1 MAGSVL
7 LVEDEEN
14 LASLVRAYLEQEGYR
29 VVWAGSGADA
39 LHTLETEPVRL
50 VVLDLNL
57 PDIDGLSVCKQIRA
71 RSSVP
76 VVMLTARDEEADRL
90 AGLDAGAD
98 DYIGKPFSPRELVAR
113 VRSVLRRSRTT
124 GLPSTLSFP
133 GLELDLATREVR
145 VRDQTVELRRREFDL
160 LAFLCS
166 SPRQV
171 FTREQLLRHVWDSE
185 PEWQG
190 IGTVSEHVH
199 RLRAKVEVDPA
210 KPCHILTVR
219 GVGYRFVP

>member
-1 MAGSVL
+1 MTI
-7 LVEDEEN
+7 LVVDDDLDLVDVVRTALEREGFAVDD
-14 LASLVRAYLEQEGYR
+14 ASD
-29 VVWAGSGADA
+29 GATA
-39 LHTLETEPVRL
+39 LDKIADDTPEL
-50 VVLDLNL
+50 VVLDLGL
-57 PDIDGLSVCKQIRA
+57 PKVRGLDVLRQVRA
-71 RSSVP
+71 DTAVP
-76 VVMLTARDEEADRL
+76 VIVLSGRSDEADRII
-90 AGLDAGAD
+90 GLELGAD
-98 DYIGKPFSPRELVAR
+98 DYVVKPFSPRELVAR

-145 VRDQTVELRRREFDL
+145 VRDHTVELRRREFDL
-160 LAFLCS
+160 LAFLCT

-199 RLRAKVEVDPA
+199 RLRAKVELDPA
-210 KPCHILTVR
+210 RPTRIVTVR